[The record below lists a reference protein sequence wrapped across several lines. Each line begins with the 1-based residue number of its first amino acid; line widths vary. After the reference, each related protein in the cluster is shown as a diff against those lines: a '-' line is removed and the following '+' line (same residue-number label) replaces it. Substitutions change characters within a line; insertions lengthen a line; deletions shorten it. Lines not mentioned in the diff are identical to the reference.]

1 MFDLYFSEG
10 PAVNGEGW
18 WHAVATIVLGQD
30 KDGFEVS
37 LEWWGRA
44 AYERQ
49 WLGAARRLVGG
60 ADRVMFLV
68 SYDGPDAAFHLGW
81 PAWRDGDRVRIQNW
95 LVLTEQLPRPF
106 DPEQADL
113 SVRERKT
120 VTEDG
125 DPISEW
131 EVRLA
136 DVHDFVERRSAPVFP
151 A

>member
-1 MFDLYFSEG
+1 M
-10 PAVNGEGW
+10 
-18 WHAVATIVLGQD
+18 
-30 KDGFEVS
+30 
-37 LEWWGRA
+37 GRA

-49 WLGAARRLVGG
+49 WLGAARRLVSG
-60 ADRVMFLV
+60 ADRAMFLV
-68 SYDGPDAAFHLGW
+68 SYSGPQAAFHFAW

-95 LVLTEQLPRPF
+95 LVLTEQLPAPF

-113 SVRERKT
+113 SVRERET

-131 EVRLA
+131 EVRMA
-136 DVHDFVERRSAPVFP
+136 DVRDFVKRRSASVFP